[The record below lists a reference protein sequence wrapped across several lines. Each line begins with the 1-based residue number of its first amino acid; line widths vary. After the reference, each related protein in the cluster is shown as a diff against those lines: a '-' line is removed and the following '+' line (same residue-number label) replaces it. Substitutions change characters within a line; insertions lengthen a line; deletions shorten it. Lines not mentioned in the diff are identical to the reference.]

1 MMLFTIQKKTNFLM
15 EAEKR
20 GHQIENGKMM
30 FVYQAQEAFRL
41 FTIKPDVWDGLLPP
55 INKKVLQLLDND

>member
-1 MMLFTIQKKTNFLM
+1 M

-41 FTIKPDVWDGLLPP
+41 FTIRPDVWEGLLPS
-55 INKKVLQLLDND
+55 INKKVLQLLDDD